1 MEDMIQNNRLK
12 NLLVALSADEGAAH
26 DAALDYALG
35 LAQAYQSRVTAYVFA
50 PALLQP
56 FPLTLGSSSVWISQ
70 ETDRIE
76 TLSGQAAQSIQQ
88 RASKLGV
95 PINVEHAHSPFDDRY
110 SRFIALARLH
120 DLTVL
125 QTIDPSGSN
134 TSRTAIE
141 HALFDAGCPV
151 LITSHGKFETPKKV
165 AIAWD
170 GSVQAARAVRCSLD
184 LLLEADHVAIV
195 TVVDTKGSEGLR
207 SADELMTY
215 LSLYGIKAEIA
226 VIAAVPG
233 DDEGLPV
240 RQFVANQQMDLLV
253 MGAFVHSR
261 MRQAIL
267 GGMTRS
273 LLEDCPVPIVM
284 SH

>member
-1 MEDMIQNNRLK
+1 MQNNRLK
-12 NLLVALSADEGAAH
+12 SLLIALDSDEGATH
-26 DAALDYALG
+26 LPTLEYALG
-35 LAQAYQSRVTAYVFA
+35 LAQIYQSRVTAYVFA

-56 FPLTLGSSSVWISQ
+56 FPLTLGSSSVWVAQ

-76 TLSGQAAQSIQQ
+76 TLSEQVAQVIQK
-88 RASKLGV
+88 RARELSV
-95 PINVEHAHSPFDDRY
+95 PITVEHAHSPFDGRY

-120 DLTVL
+120 DLTIL
-125 QTIDPSGSN
+125 PAIEPSGFNSN
-134 TSRTAIE
+134 RTAIE
-141 HALFDAGCPV
+141 HVLFDAGCPV
-151 LITSHGKFETPKKV
+151 LLISHDKFKGPKRV

-170 GSVQAARAVRCSLD
+170 GSAQAARAVRGGLD
-184 LLLEADHVAIV
+184 LLLEAAHVAIV
-195 TVVDTKGSEGLR
+195 TIVDTKGSEGLR

-215 LSLYGIKAEIA
+215 LSLYGIRSELA

-240 RQFVANQQMDLLV
+240 RQFVIEQQMDLLV

-261 MRQAIL
+261 LRQTIL

-273 LLEDCPVPIVM
+273 ILENCPIPVVM